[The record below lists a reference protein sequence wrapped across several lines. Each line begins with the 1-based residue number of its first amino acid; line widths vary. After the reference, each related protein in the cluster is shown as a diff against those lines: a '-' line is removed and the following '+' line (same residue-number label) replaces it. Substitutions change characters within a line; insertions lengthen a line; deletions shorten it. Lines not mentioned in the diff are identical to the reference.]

1 MSIVDN
7 LQRIVFFIVLLSFM
21 FWSLEE
27 GQNSLIRACALE
39 LTMELKPSDEIIIG
53 LWLELG

>member
-1 MSIVDN
+1 
-7 LQRIVFFIVLLSFM
+7 M

-39 LTMELKPSDEIIIG
+39 LTMELKPSDVIIIG